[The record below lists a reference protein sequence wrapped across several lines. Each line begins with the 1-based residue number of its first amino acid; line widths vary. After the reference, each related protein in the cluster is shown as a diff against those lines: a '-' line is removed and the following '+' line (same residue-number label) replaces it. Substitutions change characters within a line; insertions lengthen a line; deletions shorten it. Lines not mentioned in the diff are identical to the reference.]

1 MRKSRRVGVVFLI
14 AVFMVALVSAT
25 QASALKPLRWT
36 TATSVNLP
44 PWDLDHPTWT
54 GDVVTEDGE
63 HGVFNWF
70 NEGAKFLGPEPTSP
84 DETYK
89 EQKFWGIWWIDWD
102 NGEYMQGTHKG
113 SFTYAISQYTING
126 RVVEATGDWSYLVG
140 CKIHTVGVVDW
151 TGGTYGIGYSESI
164 FQIN

>member
-1 MRKSRRVGVVFLI
+1 
-14 AVFMVALVSAT
+14 MVALVSAT
-25 QASALKPLRWT
+25 QVSALRPLRWN
-36 TATSVNLP
+36 TASSVNLP

-63 HGVFNWF
+63 HGAFYWF
-70 NEGAKFLGPEPTSP
+70 NEGAKFLGPEPSSP

-102 NGEYMQGTHKG
+102 SGEYMQGTHEG

-126 RVVEATGDWSYLVG
+126 RVAEATGDWSYLVG
-140 CKIHTVGVVDW
+140 RKIHTVGVVDW
-151 TGGTYGIGYSESI
+151 TGGTFGIGYSESI